1 MTVLFNS
8 YTTVYKIIIRRE
20 NKTLSEAIFKRG
32 KFTKKTTDLLHSKLK
47 CTGEGTL
54 TELDFVN

>member
-32 KFTKKTTDLLHSKLK
+32 KKKTTDLLHSKLK